1 METFQMAKKAKT
13 PATKKNAS
21 AAAAKEPSTPPED
34 PQAASEQ
41 AASERAEPIVGMKRT
56 YFLSNF
62 PMTIGHERMKTTV
75 ADAGFRRGRIWA

>member
-1 METFQMAKKAKT
+1 MAKKAKT
-13 PATKKNAS
+13 PATKKNPS
-21 AAAAKEPSTPPED
+21 AAAVKEPSTPPED
-34 PQAASEQ
+34 PQAASE
-41 AASERAEPIVGMKRT
+41 RAKPIVGMRRT